1 MVAPRIVWRYLFEKS
16 HSAVN
21 VISVI
26 SLAGVALA
34 SMAIVCI
41 MSVFNGFTGPCSQSG
56 FRAVT

>member
-1 MVAPRIVWRYLFEKS
+1 MVALRIAWRYLFSKKS

-41 MSVFNGFTGPCSQSG
+41 MSVLFQTEEK
-56 FRAVT
+56 